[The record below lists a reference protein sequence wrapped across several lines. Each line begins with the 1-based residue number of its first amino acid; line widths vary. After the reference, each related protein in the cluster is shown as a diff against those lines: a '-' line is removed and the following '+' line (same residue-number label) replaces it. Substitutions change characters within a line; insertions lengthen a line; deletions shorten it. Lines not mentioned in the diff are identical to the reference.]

1 MWFSCLFSGVDE
13 AWTEDAVMRDRA
25 MCWGGPARWAAW
37 LGLAL
42 VLAGCVERP
51 AETPMGAP
59 PDGAGADGER
69 RIAAFGT
76 WASPIGA
83 ARLAEAAISLSD
95 LQVFDGVP
103 YWRESRPQEGG
114 RNAVVTRAAG
124 ASAREL
130 TGSAFNVRSRV
141 HEYGG
146 AAYLRVDD
154 TLIFSQ
160 FADQRLYLQ
169 RGDGAPVAL
178 TPAGYQYADCVRHP
192 LAHQILC
199 VREDHTDATVA
210 ENGEERNELVVIDLP
225 AADVAP
231 SGESAGQV
239 LVTGWDFVAY
249 PRVSPDGRQLAWL
262 AWDHP
267 HMPWDTAYLY
277 VGTLGPDG
285 VDDAVRI
292 AGSEDAEAALEPQ
305 WDADGT
311 LYFINDASGWWNL
324 YRWRDGAVSAVA
336 PMAREF
342 GGPLWS
348 LGASSYA
355 LTGEGRALVRTSLA
369 AVDELGVVDLESGAY
384 ARLDLPFVYFGAVR
398 LLDADTAVVIASP
411 MDDSAAVVT
420 VALVDGAFEVLHRPV
435 AVDVAQAFI
444 PAAES
449 IEFPTA
455 PGPDGE
461 QRTAQAFFYPPTH
474 PGFAG
479 PSGALPPLLVLVHG
493 GPTAAAR
500 PTYSLARMFWTSRGF
515 AVVDVNYGGSTTFGR
530 DFRRRLNGHWG
541 IVDVQDAIAAVDDLV
556 EAGRVDPAQLAIR
569 GGSAGGFTVLAAL
582 AFTDRFIA
590 GANYFGV
597 SDIEA
602 IAATSH
608 KFERLYDVSLVG
620 PPDPELYRAR
630 SPLFHLDGFN
640 APLITFQGSDDLI
653 VPPEQSRMIVEAL
666 RERGI
671 PSAYLEFEG
680 EQHGFRQAANIIRA
694 AEAELYFYGRVFG
707 FTPADNIAPVEI
719 TPRVGPR

>member
-1 MWFSCLFSGVDE
+1 MTAQLAPPYSAAPLRVCAAFALLL
-13 AWTEDAVMRDRA
+13 AVVGCSDR
-25 MCWGGPARWAAW
+25 GPARDDGIPGDTAA
-37 LGLAL
+37 L
-42 VLAGCVERP
+42 P
-51 AETPMGAP
+51 ADVSTIAPFGA
-59 PDGAGADGER
+59 
-69 RIAAFGT
+69 

-83 ARLAEAAISLSD
+83 ARLAEAAIGLSD

-103 YWRESRPQEGG
+103 FWRESRPQQGG
-114 RNAVVTRAAG
+114 RNVIVTRQAG
-124 ASAREL
+124 EVLREI
-130 TGSAFNVRSRV
+130 TDEVFNVRSRV

-146 AAYLRVDD
+146 ASFLFVDEM
-154 TLIFSQ
+154 LVFSH

-169 RGDGAPVAL
+169 RGDEAPVAL
-178 TPAGYQYADCVRHP
+178 TPEGYQYADCVRHP
-192 LAHQILC
+192 LARQIVC
-199 VREDHTDATVA
+199 IREDHTAETVA
-210 ENGEERNELVVIDLP
+210 ENGEERNEIVVIDLP
-225 AADVAP
+225 AADATP
-231 SGESAGQV
+231 AGESAGQV

-249 PRVSPDGRQLAWL
+249 PRVSPDGAQLAWL

-277 VGTLGPDG
+277 VGALGPDG
-285 VDDAVRI
+285 VDDAVRL
-292 AGSEDAEAALEPQ
+292 AGREDAESALEPQ

-336 PMAREF
+336 PMEREF

-355 LTGEGRALVRTSLA
+355 LTGDGRALVRTSVA

-384 ARLDLPFVYFGAVR
+384 QRLELPFVHFGAVR
-398 LLDADTAVVIASP
+398 LLDDDLAVVIASP

-420 VALVDGAFEVLHRPV
+420 VALDDGAFEVLHRPV
-435 AVDVAQAFI
+435 AVDVPAGFI
-444 PAAES
+444 PVAES

-455 PGPDGE
+455 PGPEGDA
-461 QRTAQAFFYPPTH
+461 RTAQAFFYPPTN
-474 PGFAG
+474 PEFAA

-493 GPTAAAR
+493 GPTSVAR
-500 PTYSLARMFWTSRGF
+500 PTYALSRMFWTSRGF

-530 DFRRRLNGHWG
+530 EFRRRLNGNWG
-541 IVDVQDAIAAVDDLV
+541 IVDVQDAIAAVDYLV
-556 EAGRVDPAQLAIR
+556 EAGRVDPEQLAIR

-620 PPDPELYRAR
+620 PPDPELYRSR
-630 SPLFHLDGFN
+630 SPLFHLEGFN

-671 PSAYLEFEG
+671 PSAYIEFEG

-707 FTPADNIAPVEI
+707 FTPADDLLPVEI
-719 TPRVGPR
+719 IPRVGPE

>member
-1 MWFSCLFSGVDE
+1 MTSGRGLN
-13 AWTEDAVMRDRA
+13 VMHERTRCSDRS
-25 MCWGGPARWAAW
+25 AW
-37 LGLAL
+37 LLGTCGLAL
-42 VLAGCVERP
+42 VLMGCG
-51 AETPMGAP
+51 ETPPVTVDEDAIDRTGAEG
-59 PDGAGADGER
+59 DVR
-69 RIAAFGT
+69 VAAFGA
-76 WASPIGA
+76 WESPIGA
-83 ARLAEAAISLSD
+83 ARLAEAAIGLSD
-95 LQVFDGVP
+95 LQVFDRTP
-103 YWRESRPQEGG
+103 YWRESRPQDAG
-114 RNAVVTRAAG
+114 RNVVVTRASG
-124 ASAREL
+124 AAAQEL

-146 AAYLRVDD
+146 ASYLRIDD
-154 TLIFSQ
+154 SLIFSH

-169 RGDGAPVAL
+169 AGDETPAAL

-192 LAHQILC
+192 LARQILC
-199 VREDHTDATVA
+199 IREDHTDETVA
-210 ENGEERNELVVIDLP
+210 ENGEERNEIVLIDLP
-225 AADVAP
+225 AA
-231 SGESAGQV
+231 GEVPDGDSAGRV

-249 PRVSPDGRQLAWL
+249 PRVSPDGTQLAWL

-277 VGTLGPDG
+277 VGSLDADG
-285 VDDAVRI
+285 VDNAARV
-292 AGSEDAEAALEPQ
+292 AGLEDAESALEPQ
-305 WDADGT
+305 WDVDGT

-342 GGPLWS
+342 GGPLWA
-348 LGASSYA
+348 LGASTYA
-355 LTGEGRALVRTSLA
+355 LTGDGRALVRTSLA
-369 AVDELGVVDLESGAY
+369 AVDELGVLDLESGAY
-384 ARLDLPFVYFGAVR
+384 RALDLPFVYFGGVR
-398 LLDADTAVVIASP
+398 LLDAETAVVIASP
-411 MDDSAAVVT
+411 ADDSAAVVT
-420 VALVDGAFEVLHRPV
+420 VALADGTFEVLHRPV
-435 AVDVAQAFI
+435 AVDVPAAFI
-444 PAAES
+444 PVAES

-461 QRTAQAFFYPPTH
+461 ARIAQAFFYPPTN
-474 PGFAG
+474 PEFAG
-479 PSGALPPLLVLVHG
+479 PPGARPPLLVLVHG
-493 GPTAAAR
+493 GPTAVAR

-530 DFRRRLNGHWG
+530 EFRRRLNGNWG
-541 IVDVQDAIAAVDDLV
+541 IVDVEDAIAAVDFLV
-556 EAGRVDPAQLAIR
+556 EAGRVDPEQLAIR

-640 APLITFQGSDDLI
+640 APLITFQGSEDLI

-671 PSAYLEFEG
+671 PSAYIEFEG

-694 AEAELYFYGRVFG
+694 AEAELYFYGQVFG
-707 FTPADNIAPVEI
+707 FTPADDIPPVEI